1 MSSPS
6 RLNHF
11 KVLQELKDLGAIWN
25 AGTLTQTARSISNI
39 KKSNL
44 PMQSLPQKAVFL
56 DKDGTLIEN
65 VPYNV
70 DPTLIQWCEG
80 AIEALQRLHEA
91 GYKLFIITNQSG
103 IARGYFEETA
113 LAIVQQHLTQELA
126 RFGIPLAGF
135 YYCPHHPDGTIAP
148 YTINCSCRKPEPGLL
163 LQAAADHQI
172 DLSASWFIGDILHDV
187 AAGRA
192 AGCRTI
198 LIDNGN
204 ETEWQL
210 SPQRLPHHLVS
221 DLGAAARVIL
231 AIDRADFSLSFPF
244 SSTLPPVCR

>member
-1 MSSPS
+1 MQDVQPGTRIFITSTK
-6 RLNHF
+6 LN
-11 KVLQELKDLGAIWN
+11 
-25 AGTLTQTARSISNI
+25 S
-39 KKSNL
+39 
-44 PMQSLPQKAVFL
+44 PMQIPPPKAVFL
-56 DKDGTLIEN
+56 DKDGTLVEN

-70 DPTLIQWCEG
+70 DPTLIRWCEG
-80 AIEALQRLHEA
+80 AIDALQKLHQA

-126 RFGIPLAGF
+126 QYGIPLAGF
-135 YYCPHHPDGTIAP
+135 YYCPHHAEGTIAQ
-148 YTINCSCRKPEPGLL
+148 YAMDCSCRKPEPGLL
-163 LQAAADHQI
+163 LQAAEDHQI
-172 DLSASWFIGDILHDV
+172 DLSVSWFIGDILHDV

-221 DLGAAARVIL
+221 DLDAAARVIL
-231 AIDRADFSLSFPF
+231 AIDQSNLSLAFPAP
-244 SSTLPPVCR
+244 STLSAIC